1 MIPKIS
7 LRARLFIVMTLLLL
21 IAGVMILGSTTIQY
35 TSQQENY
42 HLSRLNRKVNQIETH
57 LNFIVNKNDLCTKN
71 QTILFIKKLYILLIS
86 INGKFKL
93 YLASVYSK

>member
-21 IAGVMILGSTTIQY
+21 IAGVMILGTTTIQY

-42 HLSRLNRKVNQIETH
+42 HLSRLNRKVNQI
-57 LNFIVNKNDLCTKN
+57 
-71 QTILFIKKLYILLIS
+71 
-86 INGKFKL
+86 
-93 YLASVYSK
+93 

>member
-57 LNFIVNKNDLCTKN
+57 LNFIVNKNDLYNKEDSIWKKYEN
-71 QTILFIKKLYILLIS
+71 DFENIKDLLNKTNPLLLI
-86 INGKFKL
+86 K
-93 YLASVYSK
+93 